1 MAPKAKPD
9 RMAGGPSSASKSA
22 TDPMLQGTYEQDE
35 SNDLEASTD
44 EIAAFEARLRHQQQ
58 HGRGNSAAARNIS
71 SAPTSGAPRRSSAPV
86 TNSAHRPH
94 PSSSAAPSA
103 AAGASYAAPHRTA
116 DRGASEEDHAAQ
128 TQRGE
133 DIEDVRRLEDRFRGG
148 DDDDSDEE
156 TVARRRKMGL

>member
-9 RMAGGPSSASKSA
+9 QMAGGPSSSKCA

-44 EIAAFEARLRHQQQ
+44 EIAAFEERLQQQQQ
-58 HGRGNSAAARNIS
+58 HGRGNSAAARNVS
-71 SAPTSGAPRRSSAPV
+71 RTPTSGAPRRSLAPLA
-86 TNSAHRPH
+86 NSAHRPH
-94 PSSSAAPSA
+94 PSSTPAPSA
-103 AAGASYAAPHRTA
+103 AAGASYAASHRTA
-116 DRGASEEDHAAQ
+116 DRGVSEDEHAAQ
-128 TQRGE
+128 AQRGE

-148 DDDDSDEE
+148 DDGDSDEE